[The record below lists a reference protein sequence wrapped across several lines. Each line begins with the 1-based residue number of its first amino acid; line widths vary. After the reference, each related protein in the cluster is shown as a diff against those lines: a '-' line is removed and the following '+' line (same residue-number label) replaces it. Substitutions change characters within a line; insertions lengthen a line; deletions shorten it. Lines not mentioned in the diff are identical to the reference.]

1 MKLIVGF
8 FFLTGKTFIQSGQ
21 LVIHRR
27 THTGELFVRSLKIN
41 YRAGIREHG
50 VSGKGSYFR
59 AQKKKTEQFEY

>member
-41 YRAGIREHG
+41 FRNMVFRERAHIFGP
-50 VSGKGSYFR
+50 
-59 AQKKKTEQFEY
+59 